1 MLWEFRI
8 GKLRN
13 TLENERTLNLV
24 SRLIL
29 VAGMKCVRLI
39 QTADT
44 VKPNFTHT
52 YVPMIF

>member
-39 QTADT
+39 QTVDT
-44 VKPNFTHT
+44 VISPILPTL
-52 YVPMIF
+52 ISQ